1 MKIKEIINI
10 SSKYIKEQNE
20 RTKNHL
26 SQCLF
31 AWNNNNNNNN
41 GKKKHTLL
49 TLLKLKIKYKFSI
62 TIIVKKDFLVV
73 WWFSNSTEQM

>member
-1 MKIKEIINI
+1 MKEPRITYHNVYLHEIII
-10 SSKYIKEQNE
+10 II
-20 RTKNHL
+20 TIMV
-26 SQCLF
+26 
-31 AWNNNNNNNN
+31 
-41 GKKKHTLL
+41 KKKHTLL